1 MQLSDSMQLTKVVF
15 LLVFSTFK
23 VRKHVWFVNKI
34 QTSKEYFTTFE
45 IIKKNIL
52 LNNFMVVM
60 AFIA

>member
-34 QTSKEYFTTFE
+34 QTSKECFTTYV
-45 IIKKNIL
+45 IIKRKTFYKAIL
-52 LNNFMVVM
+52 W
-60 AFIA
+60 